1 MANNKS
7 ALKRI
12 RQTKVRTER
21 NKALKTQ
28 VKSLRKKTVEAAE
41 SGKTE
46 EAQAGLKKLSSA
58 LDRAVKKNVLHK
70 NKAANVKSKT
80 VKAIKAGAGA

>member
-21 NKALKTQ
+21 NKALKSQ
-28 VKSLRKKTVEAAE
+28 VKSLRKKTVEAAG
-41 SGKTE
+41 SGKAE
-46 EAQAGLKKLSSA
+46 EAQESMKALNSA
-58 LDRAVKKNVLHK
+58 LDRAVKKNVMHK
-70 NKAANVKSKT
+70 NKAANVKSRA
-80 VKAIKAGAGA
+80 VKAIKAGAGS

>member
-21 NKALKTQ
+21 NKALKSK
-28 VKSLRKKTVEAAE
+28 VKSLRKKTLEAAAE
-41 SGKTE
+41 GNAGDAQ
-46 EAQAGLKKLSSA
+46 EAMKALTSV
-58 LDRAVKKNVLHK
+58 LDRAVKKSVLHK
-70 NKAANVKSKT
+70 NKAANVKAKT
-80 VKAIKAGAGA
+80 VKAMKAGAGA